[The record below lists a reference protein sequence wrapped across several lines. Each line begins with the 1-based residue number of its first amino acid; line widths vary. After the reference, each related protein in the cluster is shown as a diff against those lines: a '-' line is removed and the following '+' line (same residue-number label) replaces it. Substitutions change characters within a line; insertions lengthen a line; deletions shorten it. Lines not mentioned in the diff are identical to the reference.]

1 MKIRTFR
8 FWFPAVCLLLAAFV
22 VVCVFSFIGKT
33 EESPASSGSQS
44 AIPQGLTASEL
55 CEAYEQRMD
64 PDIPKIEV
72 VAKQNGVETV
82 LPYDAKLQQD
92 ASNDGTWF
100 LNLTKDFVAPPQ
112 LGEGAEFTIRF
123 AEQPTADVAVIDYL
137 VDSKV
142 LEVNGG
148 MESVYGYA
156 PIYHEEKQT
165 PRDLEYIGNHRKF
178 FEAEGKTLSF
188 ALWEYYGR
196 SLLSSHPDLRGLR
209 LQCEFGETKAEYY
222 ILFQTD
228 FS

>member
-1 MKIRTFR
+1 MKVRSLR
-8 FWFPAVCLLLAAFV
+8 FWFPAVCLLLAAAV
-22 VVCVFSFIGKT
+22 IVCVFSFVGKP

-44 AIPQGLTASEL
+44 AIPQGLTASAL

-72 VAKQNGVETV
+72 VAKQNNVETV

-100 LNLTKDFVAPPQ
+100 LNLTKDFAAPPQ

-123 AEQPTADVAVIDYL
+123 AEQPTAAVAVIDYL
-137 VDSKV
+137 VDFKV
-142 LEVNGG
+142 LEVDSG
-148 MESVYGYA
+148 MQLVYGYA
-156 PIYHEEKQT
+156 PVYHEEKQT
-165 PRDLEYIGNHRKF
+165 PRDLESIGNHRKF

-196 SLLSSHPDLRGLR
+196 SLLSSRPDLRGLR
-209 LQCEFGETKAEYY
+209 IQCEFGETKAEYY
-222 ILFQTD
+222 ILFRAD
-228 FS
+228 